1 MWHSESGTNKGEKKQ
16 LILLRDKNEAK
27 NKYEIN

>member
-1 MWHSESGTNKGEKKQ
+1 MWHSESGTKRVKKKQ